1 MSVAL
6 TLVKPSLLPSLFE
19 QARHGLWMALE
30 ALGAWLLADFI
41 TGLVHWW
48 EDAYAQ
54 AEWPVLGPLVA
65 EPNLLHHRDPRAM
78 TRLPWWKNVDV
89 PVAAGGIALGVLA
102 AFHALSWPLVLAIL
116 LAAFTNLVH
125 RWAHQSPAENGRVI
139 SWMQEKGLI
148 QSRAQHALHHRWPRK
163 THYCPLTNALNPV
176 LERVGFWRGLE
187 RLILRLTG
195 LRRRKEPKLD
205 RAA

>member
-6 TLVKPSLLPSLFE
+6 TLVKPSLFDTL
-19 QARHGLWMALE
+19 RHGFWMALE

-54 AEWPVLGPLVA
+54 ADWPVIGPLVA

-78 TRLPWWKNVDV
+78 TRLPWWRNVDV
-89 PVAAGGIALGVLA
+89 PVIVGALVLGGLTAI
-102 AFHALSWPLVLAIL
+102 HALTWPLTLAIL

-125 RWAHQSPAENGRVI
+125 RWAHQSAAENGRLI
-139 SWMQEKGLI
+139 TWMQETGLI

-163 THYCPLTNALNPV
+163 SHYCPLTNALNPV
-176 LERVGFWRGLE
+176 LEHLDFWRRLE
-187 RLILRLTG
+187 RVILRVTG
-195 LRRRKEPKLD
+195 LRRRREPKPGM
-205 RAA
+205 AA

>member
-6 TLVKPSLLPSLFE
+6 TLVKPSLFDTL
-19 QARHGLWMALE
+19 RHGFWMALE
-30 ALGAWLLADFI
+30 ALGAWLFADFL

-54 AEWPVLGPLVA
+54 PDWPVIGPLVA

-89 PVAAGGIALGVLA
+89 PVIAGALALAGLAVL
-102 AFHALSWPLVLAIL
+102 HALIWPLVLAIV

-125 RWAHQSPAENGRVI
+125 RWAHQSAAENGRLI
-139 SWMQEKGLI
+139 TWMQDSGLI

-163 THYCPLTNALNPV
+163 SHYCPLTNALNPV
-176 LERVGFWRGLE
+176 LERFDFWRRLE
-187 RLILRLTG
+187 RVILRVTG
-195 LRRRKEPKLD
+195 LRRRREPKPGL
-205 RAA
+205 AA

>member
-6 TLVKPSLLPSLFE
+6 TLVKPSLFDTL
-19 QARHGLWMALE
+19 RHGFWMALE
-30 ALGAWLLADFI
+30 ALGAWLFADFL

-54 AEWPVLGPLVA
+54 PDWPVIGPLVA

-89 PVAAGGIALGVLA
+89 PVIAGALALAGLAVL
-102 AFHALSWPLVLAIL
+102 HALAWPLVLAIV

-125 RWAHQSPAENGRVI
+125 RWAHQSAAENGRLI
-139 SWMQEKGLI
+139 TWMQDSGLI

-163 THYCPLTNALNPV
+163 SHYCPLTNALNPV
-176 LERVGFWRGLE
+176 LERLDFWRRLE
-187 RLILRLTG
+187 RVILRVTG
-195 LRRRKEPKLD
+195 LRRRREPKPGL
-205 RAA
+205 AA

>member
-6 TLVKPSLLPSLFE
+6 TLVKPSLFDTL
-19 QARHGLWMALE
+19 RHGFWMALE
-30 ALGAWLLADFI
+30 ALGAWLFADFL

-54 AEWPVLGPLVA
+54 PDWPVIGPLVA

-89 PVAAGGIALGVLA
+89 PVIAGALALAGLA
-102 AFHALSWPLVLAIL
+102 ALHALAWPLVLAIV

-125 RWAHQSPAENGRVI
+125 RWAHQSAAENGRLI
-139 SWMQEKGLI
+139 TWMQDSGLI

-163 THYCPLTNALNPV
+163 SHYCPLTNALNPV
-176 LERVGFWRGLE
+176 LERFDFWRRLE
-187 RLILRLTG
+187 RVILRVTG
-195 LRRRKEPKLD
+195 LRRRREPKPGL
-205 RAA
+205 AA

>member
-6 TLVKPSLLPSLFE
+6 TLVKPSLFDTL
-19 QARHGLWMALE
+19 RHGFWMALE
-30 ALGAWLLADFI
+30 ALGAWLFADFL

-54 AEWPVLGPLVA
+54 PDWPVIGPLVA

-89 PVAAGGIALGVLA
+89 PVIAGALALAGLA
-102 AFHALSWPLVLAIL
+102 ALHALAWPLVLAIV

-125 RWAHQSPAENGRVI
+125 RWAHQSAAENGRLI
-139 SWMQEKGLI
+139 TWMQDSGLI

-163 THYCPLTNALNPV
+163 SHYCPLTNALNPV
-176 LERVGFWRGLE
+176 LERLDFWRRLE
-187 RLILRLTG
+187 RVILRVTG
-195 LRRRKEPKLD
+195 LRRRREPKPGL
-205 RAA
+205 AA